1 MFSISQ
7 FLFASPFFNVI
18 KIIKMSVV
26 CHRRIE
32 NIKKIKLKRVLFHR
46 HGLIVFYGKVYVI
59 SV

>member
-32 NIKKIKLKRVLFHR
+32 NIKNKLKRVLYHR